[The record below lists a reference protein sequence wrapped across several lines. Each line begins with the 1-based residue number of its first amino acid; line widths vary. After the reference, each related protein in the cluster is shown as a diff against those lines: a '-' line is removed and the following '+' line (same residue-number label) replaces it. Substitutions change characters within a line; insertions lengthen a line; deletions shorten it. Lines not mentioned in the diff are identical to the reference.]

1 MGEISRECKLE
12 MLYKMMLIRAFEKQ
26 AEKLFMKNF
35 VHGTM
40 HLSIGEEAVPVGS
53 ILAAKKTDYITSTH
67 RGHGDMIAKG
77 GDIKKM
83 FAEFLGKETGYCHGL
98 GGSMHIADFSLG
110 NLGAN
115 GVVGAS
121 IPIATGAA
129 LALKMKKRKDI
140 VLTFFGDGAANEG
153 TFYESLNMAAIWKLP
168 EVFICKNN
176 MYAMSSS
183 VSKFVPTQNISD
195 RAAAFGIPG
204 ITVDGMDVIAIYEV
218 VKEATKRAREGKGPT
233 LIEAKTYRY
242 RGHSKSDRNLYRTK
256 EEIEEWKKKDPI
268 TKFMKRLKEFGEIND
283 EEIEKIK
290 KDITK
295 KIEDGI
301 NFALNSPEPSADTLL
316 KYVYA
321 EEGK

>member
-1 MGEISRECKLE
+1 MDEISKEYKLE
-12 MLYKMMLIRAFEKQ
+12 MLYKMMLIRTFEKQ
-26 AEKLFMKNF
+26 AEKLFMKNL

-77 GDIKKM
+77 GNIKKM

-115 GVVGAS
+115 GVVGAG

-129 LALKMKKRKDI
+129 LVLKMKKRKDI
-140 VLTFFGDGAANEG
+140 MLTFFGDGAANEG
-153 TFYESLNMAAIWKLP
+153 IFYESLNMAAIWKLP
-168 EVFICKNN
+168 QVFICKNN
-176 MYAMSSS
+176 MYAMSSP
-183 VSKFVPTQNISD
+183 VSKFVATKNISD
-195 RAAAFGIPG
+195 RATAFGIPG

-218 VKEATKRAREGKGPT
+218 VKKAAKRAREGKGPT
-233 LIEAKTYRY
+233 LIEPKTYRY

-268 TKFMKRLKEFGEIND
+268 TKFMKRLKGFGEIND

-295 KIEDGI
+295 EIEDGI
-301 NFALNSPEPSADTLL
+301 NFALNSSDLSADALL

-321 EEGK
+321 EEGE